1 MTNYVSPPTNH
12 SLNDMICVE
21 LENYTLEK
29 FSTPKLNPSKKKG
42 GGGGVEIFSIRLLAH
57 LYYM

>member
-12 SLNDMICVE
+12 SFNDMICVE

-42 GGGGVEIFSIRLLAH
+42 EGGGGLWRFSPLG
-57 LYYM
+57 Y